1 MKKLRARA
9 LRIAGAAALAAAGL
23 VALASLP
30 WGPSPAAGPVRVE
43 TAVRGTGPLRAGAAE
58 IPLDLAGDVPIA
70 GFARASYR
78 SEGVR
83 DRVAARAL
91 VLAAPGCAVALVSAD
106 LLLVPGDL
114 DRAVRE
120 RIANLSL
127 DGVVIA
133 ATHTH
138 AGPGGY
144 WEDFLGQRLAT
155 GPYRREALER
165 VADAVA
171 EVIRAAAGSLR
182 PARVAHASARLDDL
196 VRNRTGGPVDASL
209 DGLRVEAAD
218 GSTIAE
224 LIVFPA
230 HPTLLGKGNRLLSG
244 DWPARLGAAPGRGVR
259 LFFQGAV
266 GDQSARLPAGLP
278 YGATEYGDA
287 VRARVDALPYPAP
300 EAEPVLA
307 FARARTPLPA
317 PSPGA
322 VPALLRRA
330 AANLLFRDTPRS
342 AVVSALRIGSVVL
355 VAVPAEPVAEAGAR
369 LRGAAG
375 GQAVV
380 VSLAGDYLGYVE
392 TPERTAAGAGESVRT
407 YYGPALAERLEE
419 GARAAAAAVAPGR
432 GP

>member
-1 MKKLRARA
+1 VKKLKARA
-9 LRIAGAAALAAAGL
+9 LRIAGSAAMAAAAL
-23 VALASLP
+23 VAVASLP
-30 WGPSPAAGPVRVE
+30 WGPSPDAGPARVE
-43 TAVRGTGPLRAGAAE
+43 GAARGAGRLEAGAAE
-58 IPLDLAGDVPIA
+58 VPLDLAGDVPIA

-83 DRVAARAL
+83 DAVAARAV
-91 VLAAPGCAVALVSAD
+91 VLAVPGCAVALVSAD

-120 RIANLSL
+120 RIADLSL
-127 DGVVIA
+127 DGVVVA

-144 WEDFLGQRLAT
+144 WEDFLGQRLAA
-155 GPYRREALER
+155 GPYDADARDRI
-165 VADAVA
+165 ADAVA
-171 EVIRAAAGSLR
+171 RAIRVAAGARR

-209 DGLRVEAAD
+209 DGLLVEAAD
-218 GSTIAE
+218 GSPIAE
-224 LIVFPA
+224 LIVFPS

-244 DWPARLGAAPGRGVR
+244 DWPARLGAPPGGGVR

-266 GDQSARLPAGLP
+266 GDQSARLPAGVP
-278 YGATEYGDA
+278 YGAAEYGDA
-287 VRARVDALPYPAP
+287 VRARVDALRYPAP
-300 EAEPVLA
+300 EAEPALA
-307 FARARTPLPA
+307 FARVRTPLPR

-322 VPALLRRA
+322 APAILRRA
-330 AANLLFRDTPRS
+330 AANLLFRNTPRS
-342 AVVSALRIGSVVL
+342 APVSAVRVGSVVL
-355 VAVPAEPVAEAGAR
+355 LAVPAEPVAEAGAR
-369 LRGAAG
+369 LRRAAG

-392 TPERTAAGAGESVRT
+392 TPERTAAGQGESVRT

-419 GARAAAAAVAPGR
+419 GARAAAAAVAPSR